1 MFCMKPNYAT
11 HNHKIAHVWP
21 TPKGLVFDD
30 KIDRNTLVRK
40 YEVNAVICPE
50 MKPHYITTANN
61 NYFLLYY

>member
-40 YEVNAVICPE
+40 
-50 MKPHYITTANN
+50 
-61 NYFLLYY
+61 